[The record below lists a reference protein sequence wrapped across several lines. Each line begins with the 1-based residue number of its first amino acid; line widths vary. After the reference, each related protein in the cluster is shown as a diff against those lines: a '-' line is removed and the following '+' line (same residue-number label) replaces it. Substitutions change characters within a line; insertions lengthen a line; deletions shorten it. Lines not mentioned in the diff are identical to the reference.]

1 METKGEMT
9 VLTVGDKFPAI
20 TVPVQQGVS
29 ALPAGETLNL
39 GDTGGKWK
47 IVFYWPKDFTF
58 ICPTE
63 IIGYSDLKNDFADRD
78 AVLIGASTDT
88 DFVHFAWR
96 KSDERLANC
105 DFPWIADNKKELADA
120 LGIIAK
126 DAGVAYRATF
136 IVDPHNVIQHV
147 TVNGLD
153 QGRNPQETLR
163 VLDALQSDEL
173 CPCNWQQGEEVLKP
187 AA

>member
-63 IIGYSDLKNDFADRD
+63 IIGYGDLKSDFADRD

-96 KSDERLANC
+96 KSDKRLANC
-105 DFPWIADNKKELADA
+105 DFRSEEH
-120 LGIIAK
+120 
-126 DAGVAYRATF
+126 TS
-136 IVDPHNVIQHV
+136 
-147 TVNGLD
+147 
-153 QGRNPQETLR
+153 E
-163 VLDALQSDEL
+163 LQSL
-173 CPCNWQQGEEVLKP
+173 MRISYAVFCLKQKKNTP
-187 AA
+187 SQHTNQY

>member
-47 IVFYWPKDFTF
+47 IVFHWPTDFTF

-63 IIGYSDLKNDFADRD
+63 IIGYGDLKHHFADRD
-78 AVLIGASTDT
+78 AALIGASNDT
-88 DFVHFAWR
+88 DFVHCPSRHSEDRPAH
-96 KSDERLANC
+96 SA
-105 DFPWIADNKKELADA
+105 FPWPAAPKQEAPNA
-120 LGIIAK
+120 LGPLHK
-126 DAGVAYRATF
+126 DACPPKP
-136 IVDPHNVIQHV
+136 PHV
-147 TVNGLD
+147 
-153 QGRNPQETLR
+153 
-163 VLDALQSDEL
+163 
-173 CPCNWQQGEEVLKP
+173 
-187 AA
+187 